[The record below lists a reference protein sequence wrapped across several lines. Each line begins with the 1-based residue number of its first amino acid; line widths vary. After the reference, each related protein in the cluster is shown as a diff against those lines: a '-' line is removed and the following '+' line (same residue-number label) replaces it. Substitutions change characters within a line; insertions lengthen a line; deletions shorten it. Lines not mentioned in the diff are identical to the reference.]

1 MPWEERSPMELRKE
15 FVVARLRGDC
25 SVASLCE
32 QFGVSR
38 KTGYKW
44 LRRYDQ
50 EGTRGLEDRSRA
62 PRRRANALSAEKVAA
77 IVEVRRERPHWGP
90 KKLRWQLE
98 RRYPGVGWP
107 APSTIG
113 EVLRREGLVSPDGR
127 GQRRRWRR
135 SGPLREPKAPND
147 IWGID
152 FKGWFRTRDGVRCD
166 PLTVTDL
173 SSRFILSLVILPIRT
188 EEVRQEME
196 TLFERYGVPGAMR
209 SDNGTP
215 FAGPGVG
222 GLSRLSVDWVKAGI
236 RLERIDPG
244 KPFQNGSH
252 ERMHATLQKET
263 TRPAAATV
271 AEQQERFDRYRED
284 FNERRPHEALG
295 QEVPATFY
303 RRSEREY
310 PKPLPKPWYAAEHAV
325 RQVRSDGSI
334 KWGGRHIFVS
344 MALAGEPVGIAETR
358 GGPWVVR
365 FADLELGLIERGS
378 RKLLHLG
385 RKRRGPG
392 QTNEERGR

>member
-1 MPWEERSPMELRKE
+1 M
-15 FVVARLRGDC
+15 
-25 SVASLCE
+25 
-32 QFGVSR
+32 
-38 KTGYKW
+38 
-44 LRRYDQ
+44 
-50 EGTRGLEDRSRA
+50 
-62 PRRRANALSAEKVAA
+62 
-77 IVEVRRERPHWGP
+77 
-90 KKLRWQLE
+90 
-98 RRYPGVGWP
+98 
-107 APSTIG
+107 
-113 EVLRREGLVSPDGR
+113 
-127 GQRRRWRR
+127 
-135 SGPLREPKAPND
+135 
-147 IWGID
+147 
-152 FKGWFRTRDGVRCD
+152 RCD

-196 TLFERYGVPGAMR
+196 TLFECYGAPGALR

-310 PKPLPKPWYAAEHAV
+310 PQPLPTPWYDAAHAV

-334 KWGGRHIFVS
+334 KWGGRYVFVS
-344 MALAGEPVGIAETR
+344 MALAGEPVGIAETP

-365 FADLELGLIERGS
+365 FADLELGLLARGS
-378 RKLLHLG
+378 RKLLHLD